1 MRSCADMKY
10 HFAAELR
17 IYPSSQQKHII
28 AVNDGASRFV
38 YNRMTANDRELHRLK
53 KTAHLCPAYAGR
65 IEYLEQVRSSKREL
79 VNTIPFLN
87 EKDVDSLAVDN
98 AIKNHNLAWKRFREV
113 PGTGIPGWEEGNVH
127 FVKRSAG
134 EQVPHFI
141 SLPMLGTIRFRCSGK
156 VLAMLTSHKED
167 TRVGTVTI
175 RRDNC
180 GDYNASLQLSSDIP
194 FTEPFLK
201 TGSGVGID
209 MNLTNLYTDSD
220 GNVIPNPKYGRG
232 MKKKLAKAQRKLS
245 RMKEAAKKENRPLN
259 ESSNYQKQRL
269 RTAVQQRKVS
279 RSREDY
285 LQVQTKRLVESQD
298 LIVSE
303 DLKVKNMLRNHKLA
317 YSIADVSWG
326 RFFILLSQ
334 KAVLY
339 GKEYMKVPAKD
350 TTQTCSGCGH
360 VMKGEEKIPLGME
373 EWICPKCGMHHQRD
387 HNAAKNVLQR
397 GLAVKALQ
405 I

>member
-1 MRSCADMKY
+1 MRKCADMKY
-10 HFAAELR
+10 HFAAEVR

-38 YNRMTANDRELHRLK
+38 YNRMTANDRELHSLK
-53 KTAHLCPAYAGR
+53 KAAGLCPAYKGR
-65 IEYLEQVRSSKREL
+65 IEYLEQVRSSKKEL

-87 EKDVDSLAVDN
+87 GKDVDSLAVDN
-98 AIKNHNLAWKRFREV
+98 AIKNHNRAWERFREI
-113 PGTGIPGWEEGNVH
+113 PGTGIPGFHKKSYAQSYQTNAH
-127 FVKRSAG
+127 
-134 EQVPHFI
+134 
-141 SLPMLGTIRFRCSGK
+141 CSGK
-156 VLAMLTSHKED
+156 VLHMLTSHKED
-167 TRVGTVTI
+167 TRIGTITI
-175 RRDNC
+175 RKDNC
-180 GDYNASLQLSSDIP
+180 GDYYATLQISSDIP
-194 FTEPFLK
+194 FTDPLPK
-201 TGSGVGID
+201 TGSSVGID

-220 GNVIPNPKYGRG
+220 GNVIDNPKYGRG
-232 MKKKLAKAQRKLS
+232 MKKKLAKAQRKLC
-245 RMKEAAKKENRPLN
+245 RRKEAAIKDGRPLK

-269 RTAVQQRKVS
+269 RTAVLQRKVS

-285 LQVQTKRLVESQD
+285 LQVQSKRLVESQD
-298 LIVSE
+298 LVVSE

-317 YSIADVSWG
+317 YGIADVSWG

-339 GKEYMKVPAKD
+339 GKEYMRVPAKG

-360 VMKGEEKIPLGME
+360 VMKGEEKIPLGAE
-373 EWICPKCGMHHQRD
+373 EWTCPVCGMHHLRD
-387 HNAAKNVLQR
+387 YNSARNVLQK